1 VQVGII
7 GGTGPLGRGLGLR
20 LADAGAQVVIGSRD
34 EARAAHVVAD
44 MPDHW
49 ADRTLDLK
57 GAGNGAAAACET
69 VVVATPWDAAVS
81 TVKPLAP
88 ALHGKVVVSVANA
101 LVKVGREMHALVPA
115 RGSMAAELQAALPGS
130 FVAAAGHHLPASEL
144 ENLGNRLNYDVLVCA
159 DHEAATKSAMGL
171 VASIDG
177 LRPLDAG
184 SLASAAAVEAF
195 TAVLVTLNIRYKGHS
210 SLRLS
215 GLDSAGGGER

>member
-1 VQVGII
+1 MQVGII

-69 VVVATPWDAAVS
+69 VVVATPWDAAVA

-101 LVKVGREMHALVPA
+101 LVKVI
-115 RGSMAAELQAALPGS
+115 AEDTTDRVHIVEDTPEIQCTAP
-130 FVAAAGHHLPASEL
+130 
-144 ENLGNRLNYDVLVCA
+144 NRLQVLVG
-159 DHEAATKSAMGL
+159 HFLNKPAAFFQSETSK
-171 VASIDG
+171 
-177 LRPLDAG
+177 
-184 SLASAAAVEAF
+184 
-195 TAVLVTLNIRYKGHS
+195 
-210 SLRLS
+210 
-215 GLDSAGGGER
+215 